1 MRKPL
6 VSVTWLDAHGSAT
19 SELEEHELPS
29 EPATYTTHGLLVKTC
44 KNGIVIAGEETPQH
58 TYRSWTF
65 IPAVAIVA
73 IKSREKKP
81 RAKKAPAQPLE
92 VAS

>member
-6 VSVTWLDAHGSAT
+6 VSVTWLDAHGSST

-29 EPATYTTHGLLVKTC
+29 EPARYTTHGLLVKDC
-44 KNGIVIAGEETPQH
+44 PAGIVVAGEETPQR

-65 IPAVAIVA
+65 IPRALIVELKTHGA
-73 IKSREKKP
+73 KP
-81 RAKKAPAQPLE
+81 RKKKEISAA
-92 VAS
+92 VDVG